1 MNFNE
6 AMNYLE
12 DLGKKGMVLGLD
24 NIKRLMLAFSN
35 IDDRLK
41 FIHVGGTNG
50 KGSTSTY
57 LGSILKEAGYKVGVY
72 TSPEIYRFNERFV
85 INGKQ
90 ASDEEIAEILTD
102 IKIISEAEEIPLT
115 SFEAETALAV
125 LYFAKNKCDFAV
137 LEVGLGGTL
146 DATNFIKRPELGVF
160 VEIGLDHIAVL
171 GDTICEIAEQKA
183 GIIKENSDFVSYF
196 QNIEAKKVLDEKISQ
211 TNSRITYLNPEDI
224 SINDQNLIS
233 QTFSYQDMENVKIK
247 MLGSYQPYNASLAI
261 LAARTLRDKGHPIS
275 DDAIFKGLYKAKIH
289 GRFEVVNEDPLVI
302 VDGAHNEDGARV
314 LIKSLKENFQDKT
327 HLFIYGSM
335 EDKDYDKVL
344 DLSMPFA
351 KRYYTVMPK
360 NDRAISSFT
369 LKDLI
374 VKKGGEAVACGSVP
388 LAIMTAMRDAEEE
401 DTIVCFGS
409 LYQVGEIMKFFK
421 VEI

>member
-24 NIKRLMLAFSN
+24 NIKKLMLAFSN

-57 LGSILKEAGYKVGVY
+57 LGSILKEAGYRVGVY
-72 TSPEIYRFNERFV
+72 TSPEIYKFNERFV
-85 INGKQ
+85 INGEQ

-137 LEVGLGGTL
+137 LEVGLGGAL
-146 DATNFIKRPELGVF
+146 DATNFIKRPELGVL

-171 GDTICEIAEQKA
+171 GDTIGEIAEQKA

-196 QNIEAKKVLDEKISQ
+196 QNEEAKEVLDEKIRE
-211 TNSRITYLNPEDI
+211 TKSRITYLNPDDI
-224 SINDQNLIS
+224 SINDQSLIS
-233 QTFSYQDMENVKIK
+233 QTFSYQDMEDVKIR

-275 DDAIFKGLYKAKIH
+275 DDAIYKGLYKAKIH

-302 VDGAHNEDGARV
+302 VDGAHNEDGAKV
-314 LIKSLKENFQDKT
+314 LVKSLKENFQDKT

-344 DLSMPFA
+344 DLSMPLA

-360 NDRAISSFT
+360 NDRALSSFT

-388 LAIMTAMRDAEEE
+388 LAIMTAMRDAEET